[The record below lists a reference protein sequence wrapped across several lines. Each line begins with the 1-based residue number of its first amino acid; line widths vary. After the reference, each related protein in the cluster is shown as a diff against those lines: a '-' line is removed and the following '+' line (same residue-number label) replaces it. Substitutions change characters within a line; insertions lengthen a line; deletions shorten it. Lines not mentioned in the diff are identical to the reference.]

1 MKSTKKIAVIGAGAA
16 GMMAAGVALA
26 EGAQVTLFEHS
37 DRPMKKLRITGK
49 GRCNLTND
57 CSVADFMGNVLS
69 NPRFLYTALSL
80 FTPDDTKALFEALG
94 VPLKTERGN
103 RVFPVSDKAA
113 DIAEALLR
121 FAKGAVFCHERVR
134 KILVEDG
141 KVAGILADKEYAFD
155 AVILATGGASYPQ
168 TGSDGSGHRLATALG
183 HTVTPL
189 RPSLVPLSSPSPDC
203 AAMQGLSLK
212 NVGFRLV
219 SKESGKTLYE
229 DFGEMMFTHFG
240 LTGPMV
246 LSSTAHLPSP
256 DFSKIEAVIDMK
268 PALDEKTLD
277 RRLLSDFEKY
287 CNRNFSH
294 ALSDLLP
301 AKMIPVVIKRTGI
314 PPEKKVNLITKE
326 ERRTVLRVIKAFRIP
341 LSGFRPI
348 AEAIVTAGGISV
360 KEINPKNMMSRLVE
374 NLFFAGEVMD
384 VDAYTGGFNLQIAF
398 STGHLAGSV
407 AAQNG

>member
-1 MKSTKKIAVIGAGAA
+1 
-16 GMMAAGVALA
+16 
-26 EGAQVTLFEHS
+26 
-37 DRPMKKLRITGK
+37 
-49 GRCNLTND
+49 
-57 CSVADFMGNVLS
+57 
-69 NPRFLYTALSL
+69 
-80 FTPDDTKALFEALG
+80 
-94 VPLKTERGN
+94 
-103 RVFPVSDKAA
+103 
-113 DIAEALLR
+113 
-121 FAKGAVFCHERVR
+121 
-134 KILVEDG
+134 
-141 KVAGILADKEYAFD
+141 
-155 AVILATGGASYPQ
+155 
-168 TGSDGSGHRLATALG
+168 
-183 HTVTPL
+183 
-189 RPSLVPLSSPSPDC
+189 
-203 AAMQGLSLK
+203 MQGLSLK

-326 ERRTVLRVIKAFRIP
+326 ERRTVLQVIKAFRIP

-398 STGHLAGSV
+398 STGHLAGSI

>member
-1 MKSTKKIAVIGAGAA
+1 MKSTKKIAVIGAGSA
-16 GMMAAGVALA
+16 GMMAAGTALA
-26 EGAQVTLFEHS
+26 LGADVTVFEHS

-57 CSVADFMGNVLS
+57 CSVADFMPNVLT
-69 NPRFLYTALSL
+69 NPRFLYAALSQ
-80 FTPDDTKALFEALG
+80 FTPDDTKALFESLG

-121 FAKGAVFCHERVR
+121 FSKGAVFCYERVR
-134 KILVEDG
+134 KILVKDNA
-141 KVAGILADKEYAFD
+141 VYGILADKEYAFD

-168 TGSDGSGHRLATALG
+168 TGSDGSGHRLAAAVG

-219 SKESGKTLYE
+219 DKENGKVLYE

-246 LSSTAHLPSP
+246 LSSTAHLKSP

-277 RRLLSDFEKY
+277 SRLLSDFEKY
-287 CNRNFSH
+287 CNRNFSR

-301 AKMIPVVIKRTGI
+301 AKMIPIVIQRTGI
-314 PPEKKVNLITKE
+314 SPEKKVNLITKT
-326 ERRTVLRVIKAFRIP
+326 ERKALLNTLKAFKVS
-341 LSGFRPI
+341 LSGFRPLS
-348 AEAIVTAGGISV
+348 EAIVTAGGISV

-398 STGHLAGSV
+398 ATGRLAAT
-407 AAQNG
+407 AAAE